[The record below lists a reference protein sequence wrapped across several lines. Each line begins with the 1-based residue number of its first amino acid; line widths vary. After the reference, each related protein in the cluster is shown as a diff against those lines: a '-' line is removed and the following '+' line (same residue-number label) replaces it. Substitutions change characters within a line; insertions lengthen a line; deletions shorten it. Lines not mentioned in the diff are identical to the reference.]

1 MSRQSEKIKKVFKET
16 LQNGVVI
23 EEGISPRD
31 IIDLCEKDNKLYSYK
46 DMFIAP
52 TMSRIGDSDCMR
64 IIFAL
69 REISGGRVQ
78 NVERVI
84 NLVKDLETVLIY
96 LDDCNQTKDNGF
108 IYFDVTK
115 IIEEFE

>member
-16 LQNGVVI
+16 LQHGI
-23 EEGISPRD
+23 IIDEGILPRD
-31 IIDLCEKDNKLYSYK
+31 IIDLCEEKNKLYSYK

-52 TMSRIGDSDCMR
+52 TISRVGDSDCMR

-78 NVERVI
+78 NVERI
-84 NLVKDLETVLIY
+84 ITLVKDLETVLIY

-115 IIEEFE
+115 IIEEVE